1 MKRPE
6 LLAPAG
12 TKQSFIGAINAGAN
26 AIFMAGH
33 RFGAR
38 AFAENF
44 TEADLKEAIDYAHL
58 RGVSVFIVVN
68 TLMFDDEI
76 SEVIKYTDQLVKNNI
91 DALIVQDIGLI
102 KLFCD
107 RYPNTAIHASTQV
120 NAHNLNHVLFLK
132 SLGVKRVIL
141 ARETSL
147 DVIKAIKQTVD
158 IELEV
163 FIHGALCVSFS
174 GNCLISSIINK
185 RSGNRGECAYN
196 CRLPYK
202 LVKETEVIAEASYL
216 MSAKDLMTLEYLE
229 DLIEAGVDS
238 FKIEGRMR
246 KKEYVTQ
253 TVLSYKTAIDAY
265 FDGKTI
271 DKSKEIDKLKR
282 VFNRDYTKGYMFNE
296 VPKDLN
302 NDFRPNH
309 MGVEMGKVLSYSNN
323 LAEVYL
329 NEPLRNGD
337 GFRIVGS
344 HDYGNTV
351 TFMQRKNGT
360 IVKEAFKGE
369 TIFLEVKE
377 TVFKDSLLF
386 TTTDSLLEKELIIYQ
401 NPNFKIVPLK
411 AFLKVFVGSPIEID
425 LTDDQGHYIHLES
438 DYVVEQFKTT
448 PLDETTI
455 QAQFLKFG
463 DTPYFFDELSIYTDH
478 ISFVPVKM
486 FNEFRRTIIEQ
497 LNTLRTERDP
507 RIIEAHNHLENGFTY
522 DDKERFV
529 VKVHNRQQLE
539 VAIESGIE
547 TIYYDDLVDIT
558 GLSHPNLIPATKRIL
573 EDIRDYQ
580 IESATLVNELGGIY
594 LNQGKYPIITD
605 EFVNVTNVHTAA
617 LLSQKGVVRIS
628 LSSELDKDHILA
640 FSSTYH
646 KHYGTYPNLEM
657 VLYGHKDLM
666 ISKYCPVA
674 KTFEYKPNCKL
685 CFKNQYYI
693 QDHTTGK
700 FALLND
706 GNCNMRIMDPMPIVL
721 IDHIESLRRA
731 NIRTF
736 RLDFTTESKTKMKSI
751 IQSFKQAL
759 GNKPYKL
766 ELDRYRTGRFI

>member
-1 MKRPE
+1 
-6 LLAPAG
+6 
-12 TKQSFIGAINAGAN
+12 
-26 AIFMAGH
+26 
-33 RFGAR
+33 
-38 AFAENF
+38 
-44 TEADLKEAIDYAHL
+44 
-58 RGVSVFIVVN
+58 VS
-68 TLMFDDEI
+68 
-76 SEVIKYTDQLVKNNI
+76 Y
-91 DALIVQDIGLI
+91 
-102 KLFCD
+102 
-107 RYPNTAIHASTQV
+107 
-120 NAHNLNHVLFLK
+120 
-132 SLGVKRVIL
+132 
-141 ARETSL
+141 
-147 DVIKAIKQTVD
+147 
-158 IELEV
+158 
-163 FIHGALCVSFS
+163 S

-202 LVKETEVIAEASYL
+202 LVKETEVIAEESYL

-253 TVLSYKTAIDAY
+253 TVLSYKKAIDAY
-265 FDGKTI
+265 FAGKKI
-271 DKSKEIDKLKR
+271 DKTAEIDKLKR

-296 VPKDLN
+296 VPKELN

-309 MGVEMGKVLSYSNN
+309 MGVEIGKVLSYTNN
-323 LAEVYL
+323 LAEIHL
-329 NEPLRNGD
+329 NEDLRNGD

-360 IVKEAFKGE
+360 IIKEAFKGE

-377 TVFKDSLLF
+377 VVFKDSLLF
-386 TTTDSLLEKELIIYQ
+386 KTTDSSLEKELIIYQ
-401 NPNFKIVPLK
+401 NPNYKIVPLK

-463 DTPYFFDELSIYTDH
+463 DTPYFFEELSIYTDH

-486 FNEFRRTIIEQ
+486 FNEFRRLLIEQ
-497 LNTLRTERDP
+497 LNTIRTERDS
-507 RIIEAHNHLENGFTY
+507 RIIETHNHIENGFIY
-522 DDKERFV
+522 DDQERLV
-529 VKVHNRQQLE
+529 VKVHTKEQLE
-539 VAIESGIE
+539 VAIESNIE
-547 TIYYDDLVDIT
+547 TIYYDDLIDIK
-558 GLSHPNLIPATKRIL
+558 GFNHPNLIPATKRIL
-573 EDIRDYQ
+573 EDIKDYH
-580 IESATLVNELGGIY
+580 IEGPTLVNELGGIY

-605 EFVNVTNVHTAA
+605 EFVNVTNIHTAA
-617 LLSQKGVVRIS
+617 LLSTKGVIRIS

-640 FSSTYH
+640 FSSAYY
-646 KHYGTYPNLEM
+646 KHYQGYPNLEM

-674 KTFEYKPNCKL
+674 KTFDYKPNCKL

-706 GNCNMRIMDPMPIVL
+706 GNCNMRIMDPMPLLL
-721 IDHIESLRRA
+721 IDQIEALRRA
-731 NIRTF
+731 NIKTF

-751 IQSFKQAL
+751 MKSFKQAL
-759 GNKPYKL
+759 DQKPYKI